1 MPRKMKKHAAASVDG
16 PPAKRTKLL
25 SDDEG
30 SDVEGTFDGGVPLA
44 DNNILNINKDFA
56 QRFEHNKK
64 REEKQRRTYPSLLLR
79 ALACQYTPPS

>member
-1 MPRKMKKHAAASVDG
+1 MPRKMKKHAAASGDG

-30 SDVEGTFDGGVPLA
+30 SDVEGIFDGGVPLV
-44 DNNILNINKDFA
+44 DNNILNINKEFA

-64 REEKQRRTYPSLLLR
+64 REEKQRRTYLYHLLP
-79 ALACQYTPPS
+79 ASACQYTPPS